1 MTSKFR
7 SCNNCEEDWVYEE
20 TIFSWY
26 ESFTAWITLGKCQ
39 NKAGTVITLKSNGVV
54 PEYMF
59 DQCLLEYI
67 QEPEAQFFIND
78 MVFKD
83 GVLDA
88 ARIPGRVKFIS
99 DQQDGV
105 EINEDMT
112 NIADDYGPGDSFP
125 YNDNFLFYE
134 LYEVFKLEIFIFC
147 GVLVGA
153 TFVINLIF
161 SVYPMAAIL
170 ITLNVICIILA
181 TFGTMWALS
190 VELNIVTIFH
200 VFMAGII
207 GLEFSSHITHVFM
220 SQEGRRRQRFV
231 SAFKYIGGS
240 LPHVSVMLLLSIVIF
255 FSPTRTYIFH
265 MFGFVWG
272 GISFFTFTHCFFVLP
287 ILLTLAGPRSA
298 AVQENNE
305 SGVKMMDAHD
315 PFDPTIKV
323 GSEVKFEAAGEAE
336 MSGSWA

>member
-1 MTSKFR
+1 
-7 SCNNCEEDWVYEE
+7 
-20 TIFSWY
+20 
-26 ESFTAWITLGKCQ
+26 
-39 NKAGTVITLKSNGVV
+39 
-54 PEYMF
+54 
-59 DQCLLEYI
+59 
-67 QEPEAQFFIND
+67 

-83 GVLDA
+83 GILDA
-88 ARIPGRVKFIS
+88 ARVPGRVKYIT

-134 LYEVFKLEIFIFC
+134 LYEVFKLEILTFC

-181 TFGTMWALS
+181 TFATMWALS

-207 GLEFSSHITHVFM
+207 GLEFSSHITHVFV
-220 SQEGRRRQRFV
+220 SQEGRRR
-231 SAFKYIGGS
+231 
-240 LPHVSVMLLLSIVIF
+240 
-255 FSPTRTYIFH
+255 
-265 MFGFVWG
+265 
-272 GISFFTFTHCFFVLP
+272 
-287 ILLTLAGPRSA
+287 
-298 AVQENNE
+298 
-305 SGVKMMDAHD
+305 
-315 PFDPTIKV
+315 
-323 GSEVKFEAAGEAE
+323 
-336 MSGSWA
+336 